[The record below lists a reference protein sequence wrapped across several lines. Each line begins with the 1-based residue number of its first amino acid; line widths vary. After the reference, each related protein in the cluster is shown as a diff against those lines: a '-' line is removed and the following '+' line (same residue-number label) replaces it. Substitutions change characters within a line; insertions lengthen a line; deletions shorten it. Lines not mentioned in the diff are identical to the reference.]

1 VKVLLDQNLSQRI
14 KPQLEAIGF
23 DVKHVREIGLQE
35 SPDEAVWEFARKNG
49 WTIVS
54 KDGDFAG
61 MALIYG
67 PPPKVIRLRIG
78 NSPWQASG
86 DLLVSRAIEIQAFL
100 DDPST
105 SLLLIGDLRPR
116 G

>member
-1 VKVLLDQNLSQRI
+1 MKILLDQNLSHRI
-14 KPQLEAIGF
+14 KPQLEAINF
-23 DVKHVREIGLQE
+23 EVKHVREIGLHE
-35 SPDEAVWEFARKNG
+35 SSDETIWEFARQNG

-78 NSPWQASG
+78 NRPWRASG
-86 DLLVSRAIEIQAFL
+86 DLLISRANEIQAFL
-100 DDPST
+100 GEPST
-105 SLLLIGDLRPR
+105 SLFLIEDLRHR